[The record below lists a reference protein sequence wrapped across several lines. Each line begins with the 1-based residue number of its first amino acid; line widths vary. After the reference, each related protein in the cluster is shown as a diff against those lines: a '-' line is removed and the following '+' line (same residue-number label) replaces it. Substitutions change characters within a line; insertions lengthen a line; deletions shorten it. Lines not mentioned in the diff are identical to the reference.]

1 MRGGDQI
8 LIQDRVGR
16 VRTPRERRDAMVEEY
31 ERRGMSVLAFAEH
44 VGMKYPTLASW
55 IQKKRRQAQREAS
68 TERGKHR
75 ERQAQREA
83 NLAVKSH
90 PVQWVGAMP
99 DIEEQGR
106 GLQIRL
112 VGGVVRER

>member
-75 ERQAQREA
+75 ERQT
-83 NLAVKSH
+83 
-90 PVQWVGAMP
+90 
-99 DIEEQGR
+99 
-106 GLQIRL
+106 
-112 VGGVVRER
+112 